1 MAKFARII
9 DGVVSDFIAPL
20 EGFTIEQCFHPDIL
34 AMYIQV
40 DDEVQAGWVVTEDG
54 IVDPNAP
61 EPEPEPEVP
70 AEEEAPVEEAPVEE
84 APVEEAP
91 ADTPP
96 AA

>member
-1 MAKFARII
+1 MARIF
-9 DGVVSDFIAPL
+9 DGIIGDVIVPI
-20 EGFTIEQCFHPDIL
+20 EGFTIEECFHPDVL
-34 AMYIQV
+34 AQYVPIP
-40 DDEVQAGWVVTEDG
+40 DEVQPGWIVTENG

-70 AEEEAPVEEAPVEE
+70 AEEEAPVEETLVEE

>member
-34 AMYIQV
+34 SMYIPV
-40 DDEVQAGWVVTEDG
+40 DDEVQAGWIVTEDG
-54 IVDPNAP
+54 IVDPNPP
-61 EPEPEPEVP
+61 EEVP
-70 AEEEAPVEEAPVEE
+70 AEE
-84 APVEEAP
+84 AP
-91 ADTPP
+91 AEETPP

>member
-54 IVDPNAP
+54 IVDPNPP
-61 EPEPEPEVP
+61 EEVP
-70 AEEEAPVEEAPVEE
+70 AEE
-84 APVEEAP
+84 AP
-91 ADTPP
+91 AEETPP

>member
-40 DDEVQAGWVVTEDG
+40 DDEVQAGWIVTEDG
-54 IVDPNAP
+54 IVDPNPP
-61 EPEPEPEVP
+61 EEVP
-70 AEEEAPVEEAPVEE
+70 AEE
-84 APVEEAP
+84 AP
-91 ADTPP
+91 AEETPP